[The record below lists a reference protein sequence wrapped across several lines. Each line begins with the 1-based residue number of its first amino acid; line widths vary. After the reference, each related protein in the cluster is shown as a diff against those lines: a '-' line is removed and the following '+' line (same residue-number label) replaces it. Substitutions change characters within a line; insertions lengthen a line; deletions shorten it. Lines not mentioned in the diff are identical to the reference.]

1 VAKLLDLL
9 TDSKRSGVYRLEGPA
24 AVNKMKRL
32 VEQRGLAFFA
42 LDGKIVHNKDQFL
55 KQAAAALQF
64 PDYFGNNW
72 DAFADCL
79 TDMEWH
85 EADGFVIL
93 YGNFDF
99 FAERERDQFGVAL
112 EIFTESAEFWRSQGK
127 LMIVL
132 LSGAAE
138 NAKGVPSISF

>member
-1 VAKLLDLL
+1 MAKLADLL
-9 TDSKRSGVYRLEGPA
+9 TDAKRSGVYRLEGRA
-24 AVNKMKRL
+24 AVNDLKRL
-32 VEQRGLAFFA
+32 AKQHSLAFFA

-64 PDYFGNNW
+64 PNYFGDNW

-85 EADGFVIL
+85 EANGFVIL
-93 YGNFDF
+93 YGNCDPFVKN
-99 FAERERDQFGVAL
+99 EREQFGVAL
-112 EIFTESAEFWRSQGK
+112 EIFAEAAEFWRGQDK

-132 LSGAAE
+132 LSGRSNILEA
-138 NAKGVPSISF
+138 VPSISL